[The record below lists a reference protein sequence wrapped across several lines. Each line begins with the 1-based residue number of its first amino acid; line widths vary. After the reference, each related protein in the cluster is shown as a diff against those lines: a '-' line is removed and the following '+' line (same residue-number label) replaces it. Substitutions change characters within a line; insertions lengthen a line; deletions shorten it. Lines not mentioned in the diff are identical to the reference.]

1 MDKLTLRKITFCAVL
16 SALATLAF
24 MLENLFPPIILP
36 GARMGV
42 SNVFILLATLMLG
55 YKYGFICLM
64 VKILIGS
71 LFSGNISSAMGA
83 KAMSRTFD

>member
-1 MDKLTLRKITFCAVL
+1 MRKLTLRKITFCAVL

-55 YKYGFICLM
+55 YKYGFICLA
-64 VKILIGS
+64 VKIINLSVIFAFY
-71 LFSGNISSAMGA
+71 LNYSA
-83 KAMSRTFD
+83 SPR